1 MLSAMMLWVLR
12 RVRRREVEKKR
23 GARVGD
29 KTIDKPSISR
39 FMGIK
44 SILHL
49 ATPSHLFCPEPPWAL
64 VDLT

>member
-49 ATPSHLFCPEPPWAL
+49 ATPSHLFLP
-64 VDLT
+64 